1 MASADPCDDEVE
13 LLKVEAEFRRACEAQ
28 RDFLAWYSSRF
39 EVPFAES
46 LSRYSEAI
54 EAGEPWAASYRRISK
69 EFPTYM
75 ERLHANL
82 LPIQHEIFG
91 TGRPPDP
98 QQQPAEPRRLR
109 RFRRRAAV

>member
-1 MASADPCDDEVE
+1 MASADSSDAEAELSKAEV
-13 LLKVEAEFRRACEAQ
+13 EFRRACEAQ

-54 EAGEPWAASYRRISK
+54 EAGEPWAASYRRITR

-91 TGRPPDP
+91 TGRSPDP
-98 QQQPAEPRRLR
+98 QQQPTRPQRLR